1 MTAPLAEF
9 LLRPWRARLVALALA
24 LLATA
29 AVLVGAPALLQG
41 IEERSASWVWHWA
54 DQGAVERRMVLV
66 DIDEKSLQAL
76 GPWPWPRER
85 MAELSRGL
93 DAAGVDLKLLDVVL
107 AGEKPGDTTVKAAIA
122 GSASPMVLG
131 ELFSLDPNNTLRAGQ
146 LAGALP
152 NEACPEASSTAYGYL
167 ANAASLGVVQAG
179 HLTPRV
185 DPDGLV
191 RRVPA
196 LLCYRGQT
204 YPTLALAGLIQAT
217 GQKGPLV
224 VRPGEKWLDPAWI
237 VQLPGMTVPLD
248 ARGDVRVS
256 YQLPRSAFTA
266 VSAADVIQHK
276 VPATLLQGAWA
287 LVGSTAFGVG
297 DAVPTPQGGVESG
310 LFVHAQ
316 LLSSILDDRVPYT
329 PRIAVLW
336 PWVAGGLSAL
346 VLLGLCAR
354 RRVSVLALPAVA
366 LALSGVFFAVYAGA
380 LLQAHLWMG
389 WVDPALFVLLAATAL
404 GIMEHA
410 RSRIESQRIYQNLSS
425 YLPASVAAKV
435 AYQAQS
441 SRVEASHRDV
451 TVMFIDLRNFSAFC
465 KARPAEESATVL
477 HVFFSSASEVI
488 AAFGGVVEHMV
499 GDGIMA
505 VWNGAV
511 PCADHESRALAAA
524 AALWSRCVAE
534 LPALEKFGLEPLDVG
549 IGLEAGVALV
559 GSFGLAERRTHT
571 VMGEPVS
578 VASRL
583 QTMTAELASPVLVGE
598 AMAQRVPQHDLI
610 NLGLFLL
617 DGLPH
622 ERIVYALRVSFPDGR
637 AQRLGALSLVRQHAA

>member
-1 MTAPLAEF
+1 MTAALTEF
-9 LLRPWRARLVALALA
+9 LLRPWRARLAALVLA
-24 LLATA
+24 ALATA
-29 AVLVGAPALLQG
+29 AALIGMPGMLQG

-93 DAAGVDLKLLDVVL
+93 DAAGTDLKLFDVVL
-107 AGEKPGDTTVKAAIA
+107 AGDKPGDAAVKAAIA

-131 ELFSLDPNNTLRAGQ
+131 QLFSLDPDNTLRAGQ

-152 NEACPEASSTAYGYL
+152 NEVCPQAAATGYGYL
-167 ANAASLGVVQAG
+167 ANAAALNIQQAG

-196 LLCYRGQT
+196 LICYRGQT

-217 GQKGPLV
+217 GQSGPLE
-224 VRPGEKWLDPAWI
+224 VRPGQKWLDPAWS
-237 VQLPGMTVPLD
+237 VQLPGMTLPLD

-256 YQLPRSAFTA
+256 YQLPRGAFTA
-266 VSAADVIQHK
+266 VSAVDIINHQ
-276 VPATLLQGAWA
+276 VPTKLLQGTWA

-310 LFVHAQ
+310 LFVHAE
-316 LLSSILDDRVPYT
+316 LLSAMLDDRVPYT

-336 PWVAGGLSAL
+336 PWLAGGFSAL
-346 VLLGLCAR
+346 VLLGYCAR
-354 RRVSVLALPAVA
+354 RRFSVLALPAIAVA
-366 LALSGVFFAVYAGA
+366 LLGVFFAVYAGA
-380 LLQAHLWMG
+380 LLKANLWIG
-389 WVDPALFVLLAATAL
+389 WVDPSLFVLLAATAL
-404 GIMEHA
+404 GAAEHA
-410 RSRIESQRIYQNLSS
+410 RARMENQRIYQNLSS

-441 SRVEASHRDV
+441 SRVEASHKDV
-451 TVMFIDLRNFSAFC
+451 TVMFVDLRNFSAFC

-477 HVFFSSASEVI
+477 HVFFSSAAEVI
-488 AAFGGVVEHMV
+488 AAHGGVVEHMV

-511 PCADHESRALAAA
+511 PCKDHEARALEAA
-524 AALWSRCVAE
+524 AALWQRCVAE
-534 LPALEKFGLEPLDVG
+534 LPALEKFGLEPLDIG
-549 IGLEAGVALV
+549 IGLESGVALV

-578 VASRL
+578 VAARL
-583 QTMTAELASPVLVGE
+583 QAMTAELASPVLVGE
-598 AMAQRVPQHDLI
+598 AMAQRVPHTDLI

-622 ERIVYALRVSFPDGR
+622 ERIVYSLRVPFTDGR

>member
-1 MTAPLAEF
+1 MALTEF
-9 LLRPWRARLVALALA
+9 LLRPWRARIAALALA
-24 LLATA
+24 VLATVA
-29 AVLVGAPALLQG
+29 ALAWFPGVLQG
-41 IEERSASWVWHWA
+41 IEERSASWVWRWA

-85 MAELSRGL
+85 LAELSRGL
-93 DAAGVDLKLLDVVL
+93 DAAGAQLKLFDVVL
-107 AGEKPGDTTVKAAIA
+107 AGDKPGDAAVREA
-122 GSASPMVLG
+122 LSGSASPIVLG
-131 ELFSLDPNNTLRAGQ
+131 QLFSLDPGNALRSGQ

-167 ANAASLGVVQAG
+167 ANAASLGIYRAG

-185 DPDGLV
+185 DPDGMV

-196 LLCYRGQT
+196 LICYRGQT

-217 GQKGPLV
+217 GQDGPLP
-224 VRPGEKWLDPAWI
+224 VRPGQKWLDPAWT
-237 VQLPGMTVPLD
+237 VELPGIAIPLD
-248 ARGDVRVS
+248 AKGDVRVS

-266 VSAADVIQHK
+266 VSAVDVIRHK
-276 VPATLLQGAWA
+276 VPGTLLQGAWT

-297 DAVPTPQGGVESG
+297 DAVPTPQGGAESG
-310 LFVHAQ
+310 LFVHAE
-316 LLSSILDDRVPYT
+316 LLSAILDDRVPYT
-329 PRIAVLW
+329 PRIAALW
-336 PWVAGGLSAL
+336 PWLAGGLSAL
-346 VLLGLCAR
+346 LLLGFCAR
-354 RRVSVLALPAVA
+354 RRFSVLALPAMA
-366 LALSGVFFAVYAGA
+366 LALLAVFFAVYAEA
-380 LLQAHLWMG
+380 LLKAHLWIG

-404 GIMEHA
+404 GVTEHA
-410 RSRIESQRIYQNLSS
+410 RVRVESRRIYQNLAS
-425 YLPASVAAKV
+425 YLPAEVAAKV

-451 TVMFIDLRNFSAFC
+451 TVMFVDLRNFSAFC

-477 HVFFSSASEVI
+477 HVFFSTAAEII
-488 AAFGGVVEHMV
+488 AAHGGVVEHMV

-505 VWNGAV
+505 VWNGAT
-511 PCADHESRALAAA
+511 PCTDHESRALAAA
-524 AALWSRCVAE
+524 AALWPRCIAE
-534 LPALEKFGLEPLDVG
+534 LPEIARFGLEPLDVG
-549 IGLEAGVALV
+549 IGMESGVALV

-583 QTMTAELASPVLVGE
+583 QAMTAELAYPVLVGE
-598 AMAQRVPQHDLI
+598 AMAQRVPRADLI

-622 ERIVYALRVSFPDGR
+622 ERIVYSLKVPFTDGR
-637 AQRLGALSLVRQHAA
+637 AQRLGALSLVGQRAA